1 MTDCAVLT
9 PSPTVATPVV
19 VALDVNSK
27 LNAFEMIGETEL
39 VDPLLFSGG

>member
-19 VALDVNSK
+19 VALDVKVK
-27 LNAFEMIGETEL
+27 LSAFEMNGETAL